1 MTEDD
6 QLIAGIPEAFL
17 GQEVED
23 LAYGAGDM
31 DTEMMAFWD
40 DETDEE
46 EEEVSCYRTPTLLQT
61 DIQLDVH
68 QPSFRIRSR
77 SPVAVFCVCR
87 L

>member
-6 QLIAGIPEAFL
+6 QLLAGIPEAFL

-31 DTEMMAFWD
+31 DTEMMTFWD

-46 EEEVSCYRTPTLLQT
+46 EEEVGRYRTITLFAKT
-61 DIQLDVH
+61 D
-68 QPSFRIRSR
+68 SN
-77 SPVAVFCVCR
+77 
-87 L
+87 

>member
-31 DTEMMAFWD
+31 DTEMMTFWD
-40 DETDEE
+40 DETDED
-46 EEEVSCYRTPTLLQT
+46 EEEVSCYRTPILFAKLT
-61 DIQLDVH
+61 
-68 QPSFRIRSR
+68 SN
-77 SPVAVFCVCR
+77 
-87 L
+87 

>member
-6 QLIAGIPEAFL
+6 QLLAGIPKAFL

-31 DTEMMAFWD
+31 DTEMMTFWD

-46 EEEVSCYRTPTLLQT
+46 EEEVSRCRTITLFTKT
-61 DIQLDVH
+61 D
-68 QPSFRIRSR
+68 SN
-77 SPVAVFCVCR
+77 
-87 L
+87 

>member
-6 QLIAGIPEAFL
+6 QLLAGIPEAFL

-31 DTEMMAFWD
+31 DTEMMTFWD

-46 EEEVSCYRTPTLLQT
+46 EEEVGGYCTITLLAKT
-61 DIQLDVH
+61 D
-68 QPSFRIRSR
+68 SN
-77 SPVAVFCVCR
+77 
-87 L
+87 

>member
-6 QLIAGIPEAFL
+6 QLLAGIPEAFL

-31 DTEMMAFWD
+31 DTEMMTFWD

-46 EEEVSCYRTPTLLQT
+46 EEEVGGYRTITLLAKT
-61 DIQLDVH
+61 D
-68 QPSFRIRSR
+68 SN
-77 SPVAVFCVCR
+77 
-87 L
+87 